1 MGETL
6 RGQAALYAEAKKDLR
21 IKSASEAVEDEIK
34 ELVSSA
40 LADMAMHNVDS
51 ERLCPDG
58 ATLSE
63 MSSLGVRAVKFYVK
77 AHFGTSTSRG
87 GDSAQARYKDC
98 YDTLVNSMSLTL
110 EYRKDES

>member
-6 RGQAALYAEAKKDLR
+6 TGQAALCAEAKKDLR
-21 IKSASEAVEDEIK
+21 IKSATEAVEDEIK

-58 ATLSE
+58 ATLGE
-63 MSSLGVRAVKFYVK
+63 MKSLCVRAVKFYVK
-77 AHFGTSTSRG
+77 AYFGVSAS
-87 GDSAQARYKDC
+87 GDDKARARYKDC
-98 YDTLVNSMSLTL
+98 YDTLVNSMSLTS
-110 EYRKDES
+110 EYRKGDV